1 MRCVAE
7 SVNGLF
13 PALDLSRFVARPA
26 GYGLGDIQRMLPDD
40 LTVWPIYVSHAPC
53 LNFDLVKVLPNTEN
67 SIPLFLF
74 TKKHCM
80 LSYWNKTEI
89 EVPELNATFD
99 SNAFFMRNKILQVAA
114 VTRYEDY
121 SLYTVLP

>member
-1 MRCVAE
+1 MRCVPE

-13 PALDLSRFVARPA
+13 PELDLSRFVARPA
-26 GYGLGDIQRMLPDD
+26 GYELGDIQRMLSND
-40 LTVWPIYVSHAPC
+40 LTVWPIYVNHAPC
-53 LNFDLVKVLPNTEN
+53 MNFDLVKVLPNTEN
-67 SIPLFLF
+67 LIPLFLF

-99 SNAFFMRNKILQVAA
+99 SNSFFMRNKILKVAGVA
-114 VTRYEDY
+114 RYEDY
-121 SLYTVLP
+121 SLLTVRP